1 MYKYFFWLNTLLL
14 TSFFA
19 STATAAPLPLS
30 DSEKRNTAESAIPGV
45 KEVQVHQTSADA
57 LLQQPS
63 AQSQPL
69 VQASPTEETPPPQQ
83 SDIDLDVVGT
93 PINVIEERQSS
104 PTGVI
109 IIDQREIKRYG
120 HRTIGEV
127 LRRQP
132 GVILG
137 GPPGEDKDV
146 RLLGLPKEYTQ
157 ILIDGQRFPD
167 GGENREFKVDR
178 IPVDLVERIEIISN
192 PTATQNAQG
201 VGGTVNIV
209 LKKSPDRRLAE
220 LSMYGAS
227 LSSGVPFGGFNVIYG
242 DNIGSFSYI
251 LSGGIQT
258 RESPKDKFKET
269 RDTQNRPTQT
279 EREDEDK
286 SQVDTSFA
294 PRFTWR
300 VSPKDTLTFDPLFL
314 QTSEEKDAIRNIGSS
329 RFFPSGRTQ
338 ELSEQTVTIDEDKKI
353 TGWRLSGGW
362 ERQLSRDADMRL
374 GLLFQQTDES
384 KDKIETST
392 TGTRRFRDAAG
403 SPINGTPTTST
414 TSKREDEI
422 KTDQELL
429 GTLGFNWRLS
439 PAHRLSFG
447 IEGSLRDREKN
458 KRTFEQ
464 TLAPTLRAEVERT
477 NPKDVYDIEENQ
489 FNAFLQDEI
498 RLGDKHVLVAGVRM
512 ELVDNRATA
521 RDNTSISQ
529 SGTTFNP
536 SLHYKYDISP
546 NTVFRASTARTVRR
560 PKFDDLIPFR
570 ESKNGSLLSP
580 DVIGNPNLE
589 PETSLG
595 FETGIEHSWG
605 NGNNIIGLNGF
616 YRWIDNKIETEINRN
631 PGTNRFEQSPR
642 NIGNGKVYGIR
653 IDTQT
658 RTSFLGLPNLTLLGN
673 ISFLG
678 SELEDRTTGNI
689 RRFNEQP
696 SYVMNL
702 GFDYFVPELK
712 MNFGLNYNYAP
723 GTEKREFKD
732 GNFQVETLENDP
744 SLDAYVAFNAS
755 DNVRIRLFGQNLLSS
770 ERSKSVS
777 IFNTANVL
785 QTARLES
792 ETSERIWGVN
802 VSWQF

>member
-1 MYKYFFWLNTLLL
+1 MHKYFLCLNGLLL
-14 TSFFA
+14 NCVFA
-19 STATAAPLPLS
+19 SVAAATPLTSSELEVSNTNESQIPQLS
-30 DSEKRNTAESAIPGV
+30 EIQLHHK
-45 KEVQVHQTSADA
+45 KADL
-57 LLQQPS
+57 LLQSSKDSQTIVQS
-63 AQSQPL
+63 TEQSQL
-69 VQASPTEETPPPQQ
+69 ETPTQA
-83 SDIDLDVVGT
+83 DIDLDVVGT
-93 PINVIEERQSS
+93 PINVIEERQAS

-120 HRTIGEV
+120 HRTIGEA

-192 PTATQNAQG
+192 PTATQNSQG

-220 LSMYGAS
+220 LSMYGALLKES
-227 LSSGVPFGGFNVIYG
+227 PFGGFNFIYG
-242 DNIGSFSYI
+242 DKVGNFGYI
-251 LSGGIQT
+251 LNGGIQG
-258 RESPKDKFKET
+258 RESPKNKFKET
-269 RDTQNRPTQT
+269 RDIQNRPTQT
-279 EREDEDK
+279 EREQENK
-286 SQVDTSFA
+286 SQLDMSFA
-294 PRFTWR
+294 PRFSWQ
-300 VSPKDTLTFDPLFL
+300 VSPKDTLIFEPLFL
-314 QTSEEKDAIRNIGSS
+314 QTNEEKDAIRNIGTS
-329 RFFPSGRTQ
+329 RFYSNGRTQ
-338 ELSEQTVTIDEDKKI
+338 EFRDQTVKIDEDKQI
-353 TGWRLSGGW
+353 RGWRLSGGW
-362 ERQLSRDADMRL
+362 ERQLSQNADIRL
-374 GLLFQQTDES
+374 GLLFQRTDET
-384 KDKIETST
+384 KDKIETT
-392 TGTRRFRDAAG
+392 TAITTRFRDAVN
-403 SPINGTPTTST
+403 SPVNGTPTLSGAV
-414 TSKREDEI
+414 KREDE
-422 KTDQELL
+422 KKYDQELL

-439 PAHRLSFG
+439 AAHRLSFG

-464 TLAPTLRAEVERT
+464 TLAPTLTAEVERS
-477 NPKDVYDIEENQ
+477 NPKDVYNIEENQ

-498 RLGDKHVLVAGVRM
+498 RLGNQHTLIAGIRM
-512 ELVDNRATA
+512 EMVDNTATA

-529 SGTTFNP
+529 SGTVFNP
-536 SLHYKYDISP
+536 SLHYKYEISP
-546 NTVFRASTARTVRR
+546 NTIFRASAARTIRR

-570 ESKNGSLLSP
+570 ESKNGSLLNP

-616 YRWIDNKIETEINRN
+616 YRWIDNKIEPQINRN
-631 PGTNRFEQSPR
+631 PATNRFEQSPV
-642 NIGNGKVYGIR
+642 NVGNGKVYGLR
-653 IDTQT
+653 VDAQT
-658 RTSFLGLPNLTLLGN
+658 RTNFLGLPNLTLLGN

-678 SELEDRTTGNI
+678 SELEDKITRSI

-696 SYVMNL
+696 SYVINL
-702 GFDYFVPELK
+702 GFDYLIPELN
-712 MNFGLNYNYAP
+712 MNIGVNYNYFP

-744 SLDAYVAFNAS
+744 SLDAYIAFNVR
-755 DNVRIRLFGQNLLSS
+755 DNVRLRFFGQNLLAS
-770 ERSKSVS
+770 ERTKSIS

-785 QTARLES
+785 QNSRF
-792 ETSERIWGVN
+792 ETEKSERIWGVN
-802 VSWQF
+802 MSWQF